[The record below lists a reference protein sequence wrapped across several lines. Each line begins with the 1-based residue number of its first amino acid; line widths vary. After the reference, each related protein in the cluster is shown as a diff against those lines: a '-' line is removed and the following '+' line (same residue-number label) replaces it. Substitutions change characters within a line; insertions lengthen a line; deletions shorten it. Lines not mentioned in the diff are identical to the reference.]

1 MEFPIPESLRTE
13 HAEIRGRLIQVAREK
28 GRLGS
33 AAAALLRA
41 LKPHGA
47 REEEFVF
54 PPLALLFPLAGGR
67 LSQEMREVLPLTDRM
82 KQELPSLL
90 AEHSTIVAAL
100 RKFTEAAREEK
111 RQDCADLGERIITHI
126 QSEEDVLYPVSILIG
141 EYVKLK
147 LGR

>member
-1 MEFPIPESLRTE
+1 MEFPIPESLRAE
-13 HAEIRGRLIQVAREK
+13 HEEIRGKLIHTAREK

-33 AAAALLRA
+33 AAAGLLRA
-41 LKPHGA
+41 LKPHGS

-67 LSQEMREVLPLTDRM
+67 LSAEMRDVLRLTDKM

-90 AEHSTIVAAL
+90 AEHSTIVTAL
-100 RKFTEAAREEK
+100 RKFKEAALEEK
-111 RQDCADLGERIITHI
+111 RPDCADLADRVITHI
-126 QSEEDVLYPVSILIG
+126 QAEEDILYPVSILIG

>member
-1 MEFPIPESLRTE
+1 MEFPIPESLKAE
-13 HAEIRGRLIQVAREK
+13 HDELRGKLIQVAREK

-41 LKPHGA
+41 LKPHAA

-54 PPLALLFPLAGGR
+54 PPLSLLFPLAGGR
-67 LSQEMREVLPLTDRM
+67 LCAEMRDVLPLTEKM

-90 AEHSTIVAAL
+90 AEHSTIVTAL
-100 RKFTEAAREEK
+100 RKFKETALEEH
-111 RQDCADLGERIITHI
+111 RQDCAELAVRVILHT
-126 QSEEDVLYPVSILIG
+126 QSEEDILYPVSILIG